1 MADSTKLDTDQV
13 AALDKIRARLHLLQS
28 NLARFSQ
35 EIAQSQGPLPSWNQ
49 LQTQLRYV
57 SDQIQLLMTED
68 ILDNRSLLAST
79 VVFPTPE
86 FPAKF
91 KGNIVEILLRSK
103 LEPGVEDW
111 VTQGQVLAQSQS
123 QDASKVE
130 KFWDW
135 APKEHN
141 EQAKKV
147 LWGADYTL
155 AEIRAGVDNIN
166 TGLKR
171 ELEVP
176 EDLDEE
182 GDYPEGDDE
191 EEEED
196 EEMVEAIDVDEPKP
210 PTSQQTEAQPTMP
223 GTISMESMLK
233 FMTRG
238 AVT

>member
-1 MADSTKLDTDQV
+1 MADNSAATTLDRDQV
-13 AALDKIRARLHLLQS
+13 ATLESIRARLHLLQS

-57 SDQIQLLMTED
+57 SDQIRLLMAEN
-68 ILDNRSLLAST
+68 LLPHRGLLAST

-86 FPAKF
+86 FPGKY

-111 VTQGQVLAQSQS
+111 VTQGQALAQSQQ
-123 QDASKVE
+123 QDTSTVE
-130 KFWDW
+130 QLWDW
-135 APKEHN
+135 APRQHNQQARKE
-141 EQAKKV
+141 

-155 AEIRAGVDNIN
+155 AEIRAGVDKIN
-166 TGLKR
+166 TGLQR
-171 ELEVP
+171 ELELP
-176 EDLDEE
+176 DDLDEE
-182 GDYPEGDDE
+182 GDYPEGE
-191 EEEED
+191 EEEVV
-196 EEMVEAIDVDEPKP
+196 EEMEVDETRPAA
-210 PTSQQTEAQPTMP
+210 SQQTEARLANP
-223 GTISMESMLK
+223 GATSMDATLK